1 MNNFFRNS
9 PRHKIKPIF
18 LGDEHVGKTSII
30 AKYTD
35 SEYKNDTKIDF
46 YSKNIELLE
55 ERINL
60 MIFDIKGH
68 HSFEKVIIP
77 FIKDVNAFIII
88 FDLTCLSS
96 FYNVGEWINKIKKYN
111 KIISNEYYPILL
123 IGNKRDLEKERI
135 IKYEEA
141 EKYAIYNKL
150 LYIEMSKN
158 DDIIKLNITL
168 GTYFYKILTLNN
180 SNNEPSAC
188 YINYTNVFDNKD
200 ENKLKKSNNS
210 KLVSSKS
217 LDNIELLD
225 DKYKGNKYYYE
236 CKKTLSQ
243 CNIL

>member
-1 MNNFFRNS
+1 MNNFFGIS
-9 PRHKIKPIF
+9 PRYKIKPIF
-18 LGDEHVGKTSII
+18 LGDERVGKTSLIT
-30 AKYTD
+30 KYTD

-111 KIISNEYYPILL
+111 NIISNEYYPILL
-123 IGNKRDLEKERI
+123 IGNKRDLERKRV

-150 LYIEMSKN
+150 LYVEMSKD
-158 DDIIKLNITL
+158 DDIVRLNMIL
-168 GTYFYKILTLNN
+168 ETYFYKIITLNN
-180 SNNEPSAC
+180 RQEEPSSC
-188 YINYTNVFDNKD
+188 YINYSNVFDDKD

>member
-1 MNNFFRNS
+1 MNNFFGNS

-18 LGDEHVGKTSII
+18 LGDERVGKTSII

-46 YSKNIELLE
+46 YSKNIELLDE
-55 ERINL
+55 KINL

-77 FIKDVNAFIII
+77 YIKDVNAFIII

-96 FYNVGEWINKIKKYN
+96 FYNVSEWINKIKKYN

-123 IGNKRDLEKERI
+123 IGNKRDLEKERV

-141 EKYAIYNKL
+141 EKYAIHNKL
-150 LYIEMSKN
+150 LYIEMSIN
-158 DDIIKLNITL
+158 DDLIRLNMTL
-168 GTYFYKILTLNN
+168 YTYFYKILTLNN
-180 SNNEPSAC
+180 NNEPSSC
-188 YINYTNVFDNKD
+188 YINYSNVFDNKD
-200 ENKLKKSNNS
+200 EYKIKKTNNS
-210 KLVSSKS
+210 KLVPSKS

>member
-1 MNNFFRNS
+1 MNNFFGNS

-30 AKYTD
+30 AKYTNTD
-35 SEYKNDTKIDF
+35 YKNDTNIDL
-46 YSKNIELLE
+46 YTKNIELLDE
-55 ERINL
+55 IVNL

-96 FYNVGEWINKIKKYN
+96 FYNISEWINKIKKYN
-111 KIISNEYYPILL
+111 NIVSNQYYPILL
-123 IGNKRDLEKERI
+123 IGNKRDLERERV

-141 EKYAIYNKL
+141 EKYAIHNKL

-158 DDIIKLNITL
+158 DDLIRLNMTL
-168 GTYFYKILTLNN
+168 DTYFYKILTLNN
-180 SNNEPSAC
+180 NKEPSPC
-188 YINYTNVFDNKD
+188 YINYSNIFDNKD
-200 ENKLKKSNNS
+200 ENKLKKINNS

-217 LDNIELLD
+217 VDNIELLD